1 MILRTFE
8 TSITIAVLLLFLILD
23 FNLLQFPK
31 EEIAQKT

>member
-8 TSITIAVLLLFLILD
+8 TSITIAVPLLFLLLNSIL
-23 FNLLQFPK
+23 FQLPK